1 MPVGSRR
8 GRGDSHD
15 DGARREQAA
24 GAAAQRLERVIAA
37 AEPAASVTVLI
48 GEPGSGK
55 AYLAAQ
61 AADAVRERLGGGEVL
76 VLGAAPHPWAG
87 LLSAVARATGA
98 PDEEADPLA
107 RENRVLEQLE
117 GRDETR
123 ELILIASDIDDYA
136 PRDTRLLARLAGAL
150 RVRIIATAKHLT
162 SDVERVCHGPNG
174 HLVSIGP
181 LDRAEGEAY
190 LASLLG
196 VERIEAETLH
206 RWHRASGGNRHALSV
221 LALASDRMGALHR
234 NRGAAWVSSD
244 EDLVPGDIADLV
256 VETCSRGE
264 LDVLET
270 IALAEPVVETALLRE
285 LDAACLSSLFE
296 RGLVASQTQTQPHES
311 GLALA
316 LGPPLLAASLRT
328 RMSPVRRI
336 QLNDRIFRALDEDRN
351 GADPTHLPE
360 RLLRLVAFGL
370 DGGRSIPLPWLWT
383 AFELTARNGS
393 PRIILRLAMATA
405 VHPDA
410 DTTQAG
416 AAALRAFRIASLLGD
431 DVALRSTMRVID
443 GLLDAADHAGAL
455 GTRLGVSL
463 RTALLRQ
470 LVWDGEEL
478 GQALRALD
486 RLDREVD
493 PVGDP
498 VAAEMVRSTRVLL
511 LACSGRI
518 RDAAEAAP
526 DAELSPDL
534 GVEWVRS
541 PARAVQ
547 ALILEQQ
554 GALHSAVQS
563 AESARR
569 LSRLGARSRTDH
581 IDLQGFC
588 WLLGYWGSG
597 SSETARQVLD
607 ELVAEAYA
615 DTHAEARYSGLVEVG
630 AVLLGVQEGRWGEV
644 VESGERLVERF
655 ARRDRYGL
663 EPLVQAA
670 LALALAVLGE
680 REAALRAIRA
690 ADSPRPGMAR
700 ALGGH
705 GAVLALRARQWLRS
719 ADALA
724 EAERIAAWARDE
736 ELALIELQ
744 ALHAIA
750 FETRAPSDEL
760 RERARGIAARIDP
773 AVGDAFAAH
782 IERIAASPGP
792 AGPTA
797 ADSDE
802 PEVRMLADLG
812 AWLPLPPAPG
822 LTAREREVVLLAAL
836 GHTSRFIAE
845 RLYIS
850 VRTVETHLSNVFA
863 KLGIDN
869 RDELG
874 RWVTRHRTSL
884 TSV

>member
-15 DGARREQAA
+15 DHEHRQQAVDP
-24 GAAAQRLERVIAA
+24 AAQRLERVIAA
-37 AEPAASVTVLI
+37 VDRPASITVLI
-48 GEPGSGK
+48 GESGSGRTR
-55 AYLAAQ
+55 LAVR
-61 AADAVRERLGGGEVL
+61 AAEAVRERLGDADVI
-76 VLGAAPHPWAG
+76 VVGAAAHASGDSVSASTGDPGG
-87 LLSAVARATGA
+87 LEEHRDPPEGA
-98 PDEEADPLA
+98 P
-107 RENRVLEQLE
+107 RVLEQLE
-117 GRDETR
+117 RRAEGR
-123 ELILIASDIDDYA
+123 ELILVVPHIDGYA
-136 PRDTRLLARLAGAL
+136 PGDTRSLAALADA
-150 RVRIIATAKHLT
+150 RRARIVATAKHLT
-162 SDVERVCHGPNG
+162 SEVERLCNGPNG

-181 LDRAEGEAY
+181 LDRAESEAY
-190 LASLLG
+190 LVSLLG

-206 RWHRASGGNRHALSV
+206 RWHQASGGNLHALSV

-234 NRGAAWVSSD
+234 SRGAAWVSSD
-244 EDLVPGDIADLV
+244 EDVVPGDFADLLT
-256 VETCSRGE
+256 ESCSRGE

-270 IALAEPVVETALLRE
+270 IAVAEPVVETSLLRA

-296 RGLVASQTQTQPHES
+296 RGLVASQTHE
-311 GLALA
+311 GALSLV

-336 QLNDRIFRALDEDRN
+336 QLNDRIFRALDEDRG
-351 GADPTHLPE
+351 GADPTHLPD
-360 RLLRLVAFGL
+360 RLMRLVAFGL
-370 DGGRSIPLPWLWT
+370 EGGRSIPLSWLWT
-383 AFELTARNGS
+383 AFELTARNGG
-393 PRIILRLAMATA
+393 PRVILRLAMATA

-410 DTTQAG
+410 DATQAG

-443 GLLDAADHAGAL
+443 GLLDAADRAGAL
-455 GTRLGVSL
+455 GTRLGISL

-478 GQALRALD
+478 GPALRALD
-486 RLDREVD
+486 RLDREAD
-493 PVGDP
+493 LAEDP

-518 RDAAEAAP
+518 RDAAETAP
-526 DAELSPDL
+526 DPELSADL

-554 GALHSAVQS
+554 GALHSAVQC

-569 LSRLGARSRTDH
+569 LSRLGARFRTDH

-630 AVLLGVQEGRWGEV
+630 AVLLGVQEGRWSEV

-663 EPLVQAA
+663 EPLAQAA

-690 ADSPRPGMAR
+690 ADAPRPGMAR

-705 GAVLALRARQWLRS
+705 GAVLALRARQWLRC

-724 EAERIAAWARDE
+724 EAERIAAWARE
-736 ELALIELQ
+736 EGLALIELQ
-744 ALHAIA
+744 ALHTIA
-750 FETRAPSDEL
+750 FETRSPSDEL
-760 RERARGIAARIDP
+760 RARARSIAARIDP
-773 AVGDAFAAH
+773 TVGGAFAAH
-782 IERIAASPGP
+782 IERIAAPPGV
-792 AGPTA
+792 TA

-802 PEVRMLADLG
+802 PEVRLLADLG
-812 AWLPLPPAPG
+812 VWLPLPPAPG
-822 LTAREREVVLLAAL
+822 LTAREREVALLAAL
-836 GHTSRFIAE
+836 GHSSRFIAE

-863 KLGIDN
+863 KLDVEN